1 MTHGTVLLV
10 DDEELLRRLLT
21 RMLMEEGWRVVQA
34 ANGAAALEAAREL
47 DGDLGLVITDI
58 HMPVM
63 DGLELG
69 RELRSVHPQVAVLYI
84 SGRDLPPSLGDSIPE
99 ERVLRKPFR
108 TETFIAAVQRPILS
122 SARRAG
128 PHWAPAE
135 QIQANRITP
144 RRRDSSLRQND
155 FLR

>member
-10 DDEELLRRLLT
+10 DDEELLRRLLA

-34 ANGAAALEAAREL
+34 ANGAAGLEAAREL

-69 RELRSVHPQVAVLYI
+69 RELRSVHPQVPVLYI
-84 SGRDLPPSLGDSIPE
+84 SGRDLPSSVADSIPE

-108 TETFIAAVQRPILS
+108 TETFIAAVQRLILS
-122 SARRAG
+122 SARQAG

-135 QIQANRITP
+135 QIQAKRITP
-144 RRRDSSLRQND
+144 RQRDSSLRSE
-155 FLR
+155 